1 MIRTIIVDDNRLF
14 SEGLKNLLEGSGHFQ
29 VLEQFQDGRSLLEN
43 LDRLNPEL
51 ILLDIDIPGING
63 LDILERLRVKDQ
75 VVKIVMLSMH
85 EENIYSREA
94 ASSGA
99 SAYLTKSIEGSSLI
113 QFLLRIIQGDKI
125 FPQVSSAS
133 LAEIKIL
140 SKKEIKILEL
150 IAAGKTSVQIADML
164 GISSL
169 TVRSHRKNMMRKL
182 EANSSA
188 ELISIAFSKGVL

>member
-1 MIRTIIVDDNRLF
+1 MIRTIIVDDHRLF
-14 SEGLKNLLEGSGHFQ
+14 SEGLKVLLEGSGHFQ

-43 LDRLNPEL
+43 VDRLNPEL

-63 LDILERLRVKDQ
+63 LDVLERLRVKNQ
-75 VVKIVMLSMH
+75 LVKIVMLSMH
-85 EENIYSREA
+85 EESIYSREA
-94 ASSGA
+94 SSSGA
-99 SAYLTKSIEGSSLI
+99 SAYLTKSIAGSSLI
-113 QFLLRIIQGDKI
+113 QFLIRVIQGDKI
-125 FPQVSSAS
+125 FPQVSPTSSADV
-133 LAEIKIL
+133 KIL

-150 IAAGKTSVQIADML
+150 IATGKTSVQIASVL

-182 EANSSA
+182 EASSSA

>member
-1 MIRTIIVDDNRLF
+1 VIRTIIVDDHRLF